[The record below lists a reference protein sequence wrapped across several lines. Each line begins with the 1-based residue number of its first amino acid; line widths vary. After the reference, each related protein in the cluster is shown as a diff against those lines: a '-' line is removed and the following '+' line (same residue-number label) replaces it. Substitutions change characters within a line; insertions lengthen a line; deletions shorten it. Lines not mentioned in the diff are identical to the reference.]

1 MTTCYYGYTD
11 IWRENRC
18 LYKKM
23 RQLHKKQSSHLK
35 VRGFEHLV
43 ISAFSL
49 CLLIVLVLL
58 PLAPAFASEDST
70 VEADASS
77 QANETNT
84 ASVEQLPEE
93 VVVDDS
99 NSQEE
104 IETSDSPATLIAELP
119 PEPVSEDILTE
130 DPESFSD
137 SSDVTLPVDEVLD
150 IEEDEVVTVTTEA
163 QPATSTE
170 ILLDEVASLD
180 GVSTSTE
187 EEILN
192 EESVVDDEIELAE
205 NDEDLSSD
213 DEIVNASTSLPLGEL
228 ASVNVVTTDENRFSF
243 AKGECASVGDEM
255 FYCAKADSATTT
267 TTHTDRVFAAPDAE
281 GDKEIYI
288 EKDAVVAP
296 ISSNMI
302 DDDAPYYDALSD
314 TIVWHRLIDGRYQ
327 IVSYDIDSEEET
339 QLTND
344 RYNNMAPSRY
354 DNLTVWQGWV
364 GNDWEI
370 FLLQDNELMMITD
383 NTTHDIT
390 PNVNGTHIIWQSFE
404 TGVWQM
410 KVYDIRTK
418 QISTIED
425 TDGGSVQN
433 PRFVLVYDTKFESGD
448 VETRGY
454 DLVSGE
460 VIALGAAPTSVPKEI
475 PDPDQTGEKRAL
487 VSSQTQPKTKVDE
500 GDGSDGVGGG
510 GDDVPENDFTDVV
523 IPALESTSTDSVLPT
538 DVNSI
543 EDILVPSIVTENA
556 TSTAHIEDII
566 ITPFV
571 EPISTP
577 DDAQHVIVS
586 GS

>member
-1 MTTCYYGYTD
+1 
-11 IWRENRC
+11 
-18 LYKKM
+18 M
-23 RQLHKKQSSHLK
+23 RQLHKKPSSQLK

-49 CLLIVLVLL
+49 CLLVVLVLL
-58 PLAPAFASEDST
+58 PLAPAFAEEGTAPEAVAEPQSNDSDTTSVLSPQDEVDTADMDTDLAED
-70 VEADASS
+70 
-77 QANETNT
+77 
-84 ASVEQLPEE
+84 
-93 VVVDDS
+93 VVV
-99 NSQEE
+99 QETPAPE
-104 IETSDSPATLIAELP
+104 IVELP
-119 PEPVSEDILTE
+119 PEEDTLVIE
-130 DPESFSD
+130 NPESTDD
-137 SSDVTLPVDEVLD
+137 SFGTTLLEEEVIADES
-150 IEEDEVVTVTTEA
+150 ETETETSNE

-170 ILLDEVASLD
+170 IIIEEPTPRDDVEIS
-180 GVSTSTE
+180 STSTSSE
-187 EEILN
+187 EESTQ
-192 EESVVDDEIELAE
+192 EESVIDPVDD
-205 NDEDLSSD
+205 DEADTTDTSEDTVLED
-213 DEIVNASTSLPLGEL
+213 DTEMATTTLPEDEVVS
-228 ASVNVVTTDENRFSF
+228 ANVVTTDENRFSF

-255 FYCAKADSATTT
+255 FYCAKADVATTT
-267 TTHTDRVFAAPDAE
+267 ITHTDRVFSAPDAE

-288 EKDAVVAP
+288 EKDGVVAP
-296 ISSNMI
+296 VTNNAI
-302 DDDAPYYDALSD
+302 DDDVPYYDALSN

-327 IVSYDIDSEEET
+327 IVSFDIESEEET

-354 DNLTVWQGWV
+354 DKLTVWQGWV

-370 FLLQDNELMMITD
+370 FILQDNELMMITD
-383 NTTHDIT
+383 NTSHDIA
-390 PNVNGTHIIWQSFE
+390 PSVNGNHIIWQSFE

-460 VIALGAAPTSVPKEI
+460 VVSLGAVPASIPKEI

-487 VSSQTQPKTKVDE
+487 VSPQTQPKTKVDE
-500 GDGSDGVGGG
+500 GDADDDIASGG
-510 GDDVPENDFTDVV
+510 GDDFPENGFVDVIV
-523 IPALESTSTDSVLPT
+523 PALESTSTDALPPT

-543 EDILVPSIVTENA
+543 EDVLVPSIVTESA
-556 TSTAHIEDII
+556 TSTAHIDDVI

-571 EPISTP
+571 EPISAP
-577 DDAQHVIVS
+577 DDAQPVIVS